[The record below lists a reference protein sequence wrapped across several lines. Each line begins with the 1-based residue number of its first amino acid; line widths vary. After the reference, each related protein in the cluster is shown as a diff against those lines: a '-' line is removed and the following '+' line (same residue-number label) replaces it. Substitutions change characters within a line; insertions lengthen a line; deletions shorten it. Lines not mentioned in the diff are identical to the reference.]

1 MEKSKTTIF
10 QTSLLKIAKFY
21 LKDLWRSRNVEEAY
35 KFIIFFELFIILS
48 IICRSI
54 ITMLMD
60 SLSINLTIR

>member
-35 KFIIFFELFIILS
+35 KFIIFFQIIYH
-48 IICRSI
+48 IIYY
-54 ITMLMD
+54 L
-60 SLSINLTIR
+60 